1 MKGLDI
7 RFYKKN
13 PYKTVNDIA
22 ELLTRY
28 SPMGCRNLWIS
39 KDFYTCLKDDDFR
52 KAFTDC
58 LKVTI
63 ENKLEEE
70 TGDGFDF
77 AVGMRP
83 KKDDFFGGYSVT
95 IVYADGNAD
104 HNSYC
109 EALKWYKDGYKED

>member
-22 ELLTRY
+22 ELLTRHDT
-28 SPMGCRNLWIS
+28 MGRRNLWIS
-39 KDFYTCLKDDDFR
+39 KDFYGYLKNDDFR

-58 LKVTI
+58 LKETI
-63 ENKLEEE
+63 ENKLTEE
-70 TGDGFDF
+70 TGDDFDY

-83 KKDDFFGGYSVT
+83 EKDDFGYSVT
-95 IVYADGNAD
+95 IIYADRDDNEVL
-104 HNSYC
+104 YF
-109 EALKWYKDGYKED
+109 EALKWYDYKED